1 LLALNDGEHDER
13 AVLDEFLKAI
23 AHAVSQALGGFD
35 VNAVDFQLLDA
46 PFLRVYALLQSLD
59 DLIRFMQ
66 VFEVF
71 AQSAS
76 DLR

>member
-23 AHAVSQALGGFD
+23 AHAVSQVLGGFD

>member
-1 LLALNDGEHDER
+1 MNDGEHDER
-13 AVLDEFLKAI
+13 AVLDEFLEAI
-23 AHAVSQALGGFD
+23 AHAISQVLGGLN

-59 DLIRFMQ
+59 DLIRFVQ
-66 VFEVF
+66 VFEVL
-71 AQSAS
+71 AQSAC

>member
-13 AVLDEFLKAI
+13 AVLDEFLEAI
-23 AHAVSQALGGFD
+23 AHAISQVLGGFN